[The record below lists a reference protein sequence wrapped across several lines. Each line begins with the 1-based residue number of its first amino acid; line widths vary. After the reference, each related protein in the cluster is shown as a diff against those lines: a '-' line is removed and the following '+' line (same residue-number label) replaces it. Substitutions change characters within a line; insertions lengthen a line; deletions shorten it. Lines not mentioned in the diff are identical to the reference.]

1 MPGID
6 FDVVRQR
13 VSMAEVLRLLEF
25 VPTRVRG
32 DQMRGPCPV
41 HGSTS
46 GRSCSF
52 SVNVQ
57 RSRYQC
63 FRCVAHVEMPWSSG
77 QPSGSSASMPL
88 RRSCARD
95 WESKYLG
102 LNVGDARKKFER

>member
-63 FRCVAHVEMPWSSG
+63 FRCGSHGNALEFWAAVRQLGVHAAAEELCQRLGIEIPWI
-77 QPSGSSASMPL
+77 
-88 RRSCARD
+88 
-95 WESKYLG
+95 
-102 LNVGDARKKFER
+102 ERW